1 VQRHDSPFAVHDGR
15 SLILQMPHTP
25 EPWSLTVGKHI
36 RITARHG
43 PHSNAVIAGV
53 HRIGV
58 TRGQGVPPEIM
69 GNAYLISAAPDLLR
83 ELQKLIQICK
93 ENGIP
98 VENAESAVDKAL
110 HG

>member
-1 VQRHDSPFAVHDGR
+1 
-15 SLILQMPHTP
+15 MPHTP
-25 EPWSLTVGKHI
+25 EPWSLTVGKYI

-43 PHSNAVIAGV
+43 PHSAAVIAGV

-58 TRGQGVPPEIM
+58 KRGRGVSPEIM
-69 GNAYLISAAPDLLR
+69 GNAYLVSAAPDLLR

-93 ENGIP
+93 ENDIP
-98 VENAESAVDKAL
+98 VENAQSAVDKAL